1 MGAPM
6 DNGLVGEGVRARS
19 QGEEEGRCVIA
30 GVVSGGQEGREI
42 ADPVEVDGGQRRRDQ
57 VAFDIVG
64 GSKAGSF
71 VICAPGCHFHVSGIS
86 RVEGQLESNAQSWK
100 TIVFVSKISLF
111 GALSSLF
118 QDSISTV

>member
-1 MGAPM
+1 MRRP
-6 DNGLVGEGVRARS
+6 GVM
-19 QGEEEGRCVIA
+19 
-30 GVVSGGQEGREI
+30 SGGQEGRGI
-42 ADPVEVDGGQRRRDQ
+42 ADPAEVDGGQSRRRDQ

-64 GSKAGSF
+64 GGKAGSF
-71 VICAPGCHFHVSGIS
+71 VICAPGCHFHVSVIS